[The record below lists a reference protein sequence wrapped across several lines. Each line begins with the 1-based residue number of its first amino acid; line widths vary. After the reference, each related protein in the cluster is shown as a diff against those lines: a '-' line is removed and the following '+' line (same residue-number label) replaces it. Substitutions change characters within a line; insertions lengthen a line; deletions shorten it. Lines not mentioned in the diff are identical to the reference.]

1 MNEHVAH
8 NKGYL
13 KIAVMGCAVNG
24 PGEAREADIGVALGD
39 GNGVLI
45 KKGEIV
51 GNGSY
56 EEILKRLVDEAN
68 AILGA

>member
-1 MNEHVAH
+1 MH

-13 KIAVMGCAVNG
+13 RIAVMGCAVNG
-24 PGEAREADIGVALGD
+24 PGEAREADIGVAFGD

-51 GNGSY
+51 GHGGY
-56 EEILKRLVDEAN
+56 EEILRRLVDEAN